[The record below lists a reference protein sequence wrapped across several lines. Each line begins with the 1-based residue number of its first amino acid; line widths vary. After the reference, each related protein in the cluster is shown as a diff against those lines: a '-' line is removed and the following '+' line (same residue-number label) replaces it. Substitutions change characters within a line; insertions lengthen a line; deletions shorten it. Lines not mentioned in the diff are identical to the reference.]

1 MRSWISLMSVECAV
15 CAGYDLY
22 KCTACLAEYYGYCGP
37 YALMQVKVKKNVL
50 KVGQWSSGKKYEIF
64 VKLNS

>member
-37 YALMQVKVKKNVL
+37 YASESEEECAKSWAMAF
-50 KVGQWSSGKKYEIF
+50 GKKI
-64 VKLNS
+64 